1 MQSWS
6 TVNKCEIMH
15 VLKKNDNM
23 EPEYILRGNQ
33 LKAVLKLRILEFTSY
48 QIYSVSLSPP
58 TNKCAN
64 KANSMLRF
72 MSRMVGPRKPKL
84 QSKLRK
90 SLECPILKYY
100 SPVWPPHL
108 KKDSVI
114 LDKVQRRTFRYALR
128 SIG

>member
-1 MQSWS
+1 MISSLQRVWDAKDDIEELQRDLTQLQSWS

-33 LKAVLKLRILEFTSY
+33 LKAVRKLRILEFTSH

-84 QSKLRK
+84 
-90 SLECPILKYY
+90 
-100 SPVWPPHL
+100 
-108 KKDSVI
+108 
-114 LDKVQRRTFRYALR
+114 
-128 SIG
+128 